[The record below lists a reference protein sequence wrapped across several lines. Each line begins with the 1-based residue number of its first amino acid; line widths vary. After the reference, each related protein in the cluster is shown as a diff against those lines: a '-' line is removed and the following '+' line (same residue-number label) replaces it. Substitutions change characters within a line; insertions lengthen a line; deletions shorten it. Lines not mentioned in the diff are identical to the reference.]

1 MEKDVIRL
9 SKRGDD
15 GFKVISV
22 RLREGILEQI
32 DQAAGRTNRSRNE
45 VINIILEHGVTL
57 LEIEE

>member
-22 RLREGILEQI
+22 RLREGVLEQI

>member
-1 MEKDVIRL
+1 MEKNVIRL

-22 RLREGILEQI
+22 RLREGVLEQI

>member
-1 MEKDVIRL
+1 MEKNVIRL

-22 RLREGILEQI
+22 RLREGVLEQI
-32 DQAAGRTNRSRNE
+32 DQAAGRANRSRNE